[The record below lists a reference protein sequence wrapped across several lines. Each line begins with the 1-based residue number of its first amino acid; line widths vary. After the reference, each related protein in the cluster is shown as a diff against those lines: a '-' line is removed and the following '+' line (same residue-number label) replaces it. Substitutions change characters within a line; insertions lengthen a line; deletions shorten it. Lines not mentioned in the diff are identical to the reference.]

1 MVALLLITTCHGQ
14 FWRAEDGRVPVAL
27 ASAECGTGGDGNL
40 SPAPSRGRYCCHV
53 PDPRPGFRPPASGP
67 LPAEEPVYAGP
78 AEDQPFIKA
87 LCHACCMLSGDH
99 LARVPA
105 AFAR

>member
-27 ASAECGTGGDGNL
+27 ASAECGTGGDGDL
-40 SPAPSRGRYCCHV
+40 SPRRAADVTAATYLTLGQASGR
-53 PDPRPGFRPPASGP
+53 PRPVPFPPK
-67 LPAEEPVYAGP
+67 EPVYAGP
-78 AEDQPFIKA
+78 AKDQPIIKA
-87 LCHACCMLSGDH
+87 LYHACCMLSGDH
-99 LARVPA
+99 LAQVPA